1 MVQLT
6 HLISSAADD
15 GVELAIHFNAWED
28 DDKNLCWELLEVG
41 VIINDKAE
49 FNILPL
55 CYNKVDDI
63 IDYANPTVKGQA
75 ALDFYE
81 KQIKD
86 NIVELWRIEK
96 TTDTIN

>member
-1 MVQLT
+1 MIQLT

-15 GVELAIHFNAWED
+15 GIELAIHFNAFED
-28 DDKNLCWELLEVG
+28 DEKNLCWEILEVG

-55 CYNKVDDI
+55 CFKVE
-63 IDYANPTVKGQA
+63 NGFVTSQPTDKGKV

-81 KQIKD
+81 KQVAD

-96 TTDTIN
+96 TSDPIN

>member
-1 MVQLT
+1 MIQLT

-15 GVELAIHFNAWED
+15 GIELAIHFNAYED
-28 DDKNLCWELLEVG
+28 DEKNLCWELLEVG

-55 CYNKVDDI
+55 CFKVENGI
-63 IDYANPTVKGQA
+63 TTSEPTPKGQK

-81 KQIKD
+81 KQVAD
-86 NIVELWRIEK
+86 NIVELWRKEK
-96 TTDTIN
+96 TSDPIN

>member
-6 HLISSAADD
+6 HLISSATND
-15 GVELAIHFNAWED
+15 GIELAIHFNAWED

-49 FNILPL
+49 FNIFPL
-55 CYNKVDDI
+55 CFKVE
-63 IDYANPTVKGQA
+63 NGMTTSEPTAKGQA

-81 KQIKD
+81 KEISK

-96 TTDTIN
+96 TTEPIN

>member
-15 GVELAIHFNAWED
+15 GIELAIHFNAWED
-28 DDKNLCWELLEVG
+28 DDKNLSWEILEVG

-55 CYNKVDDI
+55 CFKVENGFI
-63 IDYANPTVKGQA
+63 TSEPTVKGQA

-81 KQIKD
+81 KEISK

-96 TTDTIN
+96 TTEPIN

>member
-1 MVQLT
+1 MIQLT

-15 GVELAIHFNAWED
+15 GIELAIHFNAFED
-28 DDKNLCWELLEVG
+28 DENQLCWDLLEVG

-55 CYNKVDDI
+55 CFKVE
-63 IDYANPTVKGQA
+63 NGFVTSQPTDKGKV

-81 KQIKD
+81 KQVAD

-96 TTDTIN
+96 TSDPIN